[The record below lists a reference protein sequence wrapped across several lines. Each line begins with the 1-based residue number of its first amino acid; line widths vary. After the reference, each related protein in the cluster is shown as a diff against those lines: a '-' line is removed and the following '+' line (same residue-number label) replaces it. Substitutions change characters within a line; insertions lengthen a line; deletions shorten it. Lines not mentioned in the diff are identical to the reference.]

1 MQNSPHSFQKF
12 KKVPLLL
19 SVIFLAF
26 SSTVFVFLYKGAKS
40 NQMISEK
47 MQTEWQTEATRREGI
62 KSLDR
67 SIKAI
72 EDKRILLESH
82 FAQSSNV
89 VPFLDTIEELALEAK
104 AKSEVVS
111 VDIPKEEKKL
121 SVAIKT
127 SGSFEALYRFLTL
140 LENSP
145 YELEFVSVDLQKSS
159 KEVIS
164 EEVTA
169 SAEWTALFRV
179 KLLSFVP

>member
-1 MQNSPHSFQKF
+1 MQDSPHSFQKF

-62 KSLDR
+62 KSLDH

-72 EDKRILLESH
+72 EGERALLESH
-82 FAQSSNV
+82 FTQSSNV
-89 VPFLDTIEELALEAK
+89 VPFLDTIEKLALEVQAE
-104 AKSEVVS
+104 SEVVS
-111 VDIPKEEKKL
+111 VDIPKEENKL
-121 SVAIKT
+121 LVAIKA
-127 SGSFEALYRFLTL
+127 SGSFEALYKFLTL

-145 YELEFVSVDLQKSS
+145 YELDFISMDIQKLGGEIVSDKIRLFSQW
-159 KEVIS
+159 
-164 EEVTA
+164 
-169 SAEWTALFRV
+169 SAIFRI
-179 KLLSFVP
+179 KLLSFIQ